1 MGHHT
6 NVSQEHVQSL
16 RWLSLWPVLRLWGVC
31 GFPYCHTP
39 ISSDPHDASA
49 CTKHYLQESVGPHS
63 KRTLCI
69 FSPALSVRTEMRAG
83 LVSEVPSWPWL
94 ATLLASAVLV
104 V

>member
-31 GFPYCHTP
+31 GFPSCHTL

-49 CTKHYLQESVGPHS
+49 YTKHYLQESVGPHS
-63 KRTLCI
+63 EGHCA
-69 FSPALSVRTEMRAG
+69 FS
-83 LVSEVPSWPWL
+83 
-94 ATLLASAVLV
+94 LLP
-104 V
+104 